1 MSMKEKIKKLRGS
14 GTLIVIIS
22 AIVFLTYATSTFSDV
37 RHMKYMQE
45 EYENNIREMYEEE
58 LEILESDNYVKK

>member
-1 MSMKEKIKKLRGS
+1 MKEKLKKLKGS

-22 AIVFLTYATSTFSDV
+22 AIVFLIYATSTFSDI

-45 EYENNIREMYEEE
+45 EYEKNIKEIYEKD
-58 LEILESDNYVKK
+58 LYILESDNYIQK

>member
-1 MSMKEKIKKLRGS
+1 MNKIKRLKGS

-45 EYENNIREMYEEE
+45 EYENNIRELYGED
-58 LEILESDNYVKK
+58 LYILESDNYIKK

>member
-1 MSMKEKIKKLRGS
+1 MRNKLKNIRGS

-22 AIVFLTYATSTFSDV
+22 AIVFLTYSISTFSDV

-45 EYENNIREMYEEE
+45 KYEKNIREIYEKD
-58 LEILESDNYVKK
+58 LDILDSENYI

>member
-1 MSMKEKIKKLRGS
+1 MKKYFGNLKGS

-22 AIVFLTYATSTFSDV
+22 AIVFLIYATSTFSDV

-45 EYENNIREMYEEE
+45 KYEDNIREIYESDFD
-58 LEILESDNYVKK
+58 ILESGDYI

>member
-1 MSMKEKIKKLRGS
+1 MKRINNIKGS

-45 EYENNIREMYEEE
+45 KYENNIKEIYEEDLSV
-58 LEILESDNYVKK
+58 LENGEYI

>member
-1 MSMKEKIKKLRGS
+1 MKKEKLKGS

-22 AIVFLTYATSTFSDV
+22 AIVFLTYSISTFSDV

-45 EYENNIREMYEEE
+45 KYEKNIREIYEKE
-58 LEILESDNYVKK
+58 LEILETENYI

>member
-1 MSMKEKIKKLRGS
+1 MKKKYELKGS

-45 EYENNIREMYEEE
+45 KYENNIREIYEKD
-58 LEILESDNYVKK
+58 LDILESGNYI

>member
-1 MSMKEKIKKLRGS
+1 MKRCFNKLRGS

-22 AIVFLTYATSTFSDV
+22 AIVFLTYSVSTFSDV

-45 EYENNIREMYEEE
+45 KYEKNIREIYEKDLDVLDSE
-58 LEILESDNYVKK
+58 NYI

>member
-1 MSMKEKIKKLRGS
+1 MKKINDGLKGS

-22 AIVFLTYATSTFSDV
+22 AIVFLTYSVSTFSDV

-45 EYENNIREMYEEE
+45 KYEENIREIYEKD
-58 LEILESDNYVKK
+58 LSILESEDYI

>member
-1 MSMKEKIKKLRGS
+1 MKRINNIKGS

-45 EYENNIREMYEEE
+45 KYEENIKE
-58 LEILESDNYVKK
+58 IYEEDLSVLENGEYI

>member
-1 MSMKEKIKKLRGS
+1 MKKIINKSKGS

-22 AIVFLTYATSTFSDV
+22 AIVFLTYSVSTFSDV

-45 EYENNIREMYEEE
+45 KYENNIREIYERD
-58 LEILESDNYVKK
+58 LDILETENYL

>member
-1 MSMKEKIKKLRGS
+1 MKKINDGLKGS

-22 AIVFLTYATSTFSDV
+22 AIVFLTYSVSTFSDV

-45 EYENNIREMYEEE
+45 KY
-58 LEILESDNYVKK
+58 

>member
-1 MSMKEKIKKLRGS
+1 MKKKIDKLKGS

-45 EYENNIREMYEEE
+45 RYESNIREIYEKD
-58 LEILESDNYVKK
+58 LDILDLQKYN

>member
-1 MSMKEKIKKLRGS
+1 VKKIINKSKGS

-22 AIVFLTYATSTFSDV
+22 AIVFLTYSVSTFSDV

-45 EYENNIREMYEEE
+45 KYENNIREIYERD
-58 LEILESDNYVKK
+58 LDILETENYL

>member
-1 MSMKEKIKKLRGS
+1 MREKLNKLKGS

-45 EYENNIREMYEEE
+45 KYENNIREIYEKD
-58 LEILESDNYVKK
+58 LSILESGDYI

>member
-1 MSMKEKIKKLRGS
+1 MKDKFKNKIGS

-22 AIVFLTYATSTFSDV
+22 AIVFLTYSISTFSDV

-45 EYENNIREMYEEE
+45 KYEKNIREIYEND
-58 LEILESDNYVKK
+58 LDILETENYI

>member
-1 MSMKEKIKKLRGS
+1 MKNRFKNLRGS

-22 AIVFLTYATSTFSDV
+22 AIVFLTYATSTFSDI

-45 EYENNIREMYEEE
+45 KYENNIKEIYEKD
-58 LEILESDNYVKK
+58 LIILDTDDYEQK

>member
-1 MSMKEKIKKLRGS
+1 MKEKLKRLKGS

-22 AIVFLTYATSTFSDV
+22 AIVFMTYATSTFSDV

-45 EYENNIREMYEEE
+45 EYENNIREIYEKD
-58 LEILESDNYVKK
+58 LKILETEDYI

>member
-1 MSMKEKIKKLRGS
+1 MKVNLKKLKGS

-45 EYENNIREMYEEE
+45 EYEKNIRDIYEKD
-58 LEILESDNYVKK
+58 LHILETDNYIKK

>member
-1 MSMKEKIKKLRGS
+1 MKEKIKRFRGS

-22 AIVFLTYATSTFSDV
+22 AIVFLIYATSTFSDI

-45 EYENNIREMYEEE
+45 KYENNIREIYEKD
-58 LEILESDNYVKK
+58 LDILQTDNYM

>member
-1 MSMKEKIKKLRGS
+1 MKKSICKLRGS

-22 AIVFLTYATSTFSDV
+22 AIVFLTYSISTFSDV

-45 EYENNIREMYEEE
+45 KYEKNIREIYEKD
-58 LEILESDNYVKK
+58 LDVLESENYM

>member
-1 MSMKEKIKKLRGS
+1 MKEKFKSLKGS

-45 EYENNIREMYEEE
+45 KYEDNIREIYEND
-58 LEILESDNYVKK
+58 LDVLESELYIRK

>member
-1 MSMKEKIKKLRGS
+1 MKNELKRVKGS

-22 AIVFLTYATSTFSDV
+22 AIVFMIYATSTFSDV

-45 EYENNIREMYEEE
+45 KYENNIREIYEKD
-58 LEILESDNYVKK
+58 LKILETEDYI

>member
-1 MSMKEKIKKLRGS
+1 MKNRFKKLRGS

-45 EYENNIREMYEEE
+45 EYEKNIREIYEEE
-58 LEILESDNYVKK
+58 LYVLESDNYIKNS

>member
-1 MSMKEKIKKLRGS
+1 MRKKLNKLKGS

-45 EYENNIREMYEEE
+45 EYENNIRELYEKD
-58 LEILESDNYVKK
+58 LSILETGNYMQK

>member
-1 MSMKEKIKKLRGS
+1 MKKMKDLKGS

-22 AIVFLTYATSTFSDV
+22 AIVFLTYATSTYSDV

-45 EYENNIREMYEEE
+45 KYENNIREMYEKD
-58 LEILESDNYVKK
+58 LDILESENYI

>member
-1 MSMKEKIKKLRGS
+1 MKNKEHKLRGS

-22 AIVFLTYATSTFSDV
+22 AIVFLTYSISTFSDV

-45 EYENNIREMYEEE
+45 KYEKNIREIYEKD
-58 LEILESDNYVKK
+58 LDILETENYI

>member
-1 MSMKEKIKKLRGS
+1 MKKRLDKLKGS
-14 GTLIVIIS
+14 GTLIIIIS

-45 EYENNIREMYEEE
+45 KYENNIREIYEKD
-58 LEILESDNYVKK
+58 LEVLESENYI

>member
-1 MSMKEKIKKLRGS
+1 MNKIQRLKGS

-45 EYENNIREMYEEE
+45 EYENNIRELYGED
-58 LEILESDNYVKK
+58 LYILESDNYIKK

>member
-1 MSMKEKIKKLRGS
+1 MKKKLEKLNGS

-45 EYENNIREMYEEE
+45 EYENNIREMYEKD
-58 LEILESDNYVKK
+58 LEVLESDNYVKK

>member
-1 MSMKEKIKKLRGS
+1 MSKKIKSLKGS
-14 GTLIVIIS
+14 GTLIVILS

-45 EYENNIREMYEEE
+45 KYENNIREIYESE
-58 LEILESDNYVKK
+58 LDVLDSENYIEKN

>member
-1 MSMKEKIKKLRGS
+1 MKKIKDLKGS

-22 AIVFLTYATSTFSDV
+22 AIVFLTYATSTYSDV

-45 EYENNIREMYEEE
+45 KYENNIREIYEKD
-58 LEILESDNYVKK
+58 LDILESENYI